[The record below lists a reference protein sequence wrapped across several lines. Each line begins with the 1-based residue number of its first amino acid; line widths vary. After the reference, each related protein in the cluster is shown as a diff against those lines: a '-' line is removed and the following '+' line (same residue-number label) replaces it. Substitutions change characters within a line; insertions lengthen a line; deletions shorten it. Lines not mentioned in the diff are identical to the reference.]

1 MLSIILRYILPVLLV
16 ISLVIAA
23 LTAIYNKGEKSGRLA
38 AEADQHRLELKR
50 QAAIRHVAEQVEKN
64 DHENRKLVLRIQDEQ
79 AKNTFSINAFSTELN
94 KRGLFIPSPKPA
106 TNKCLRGENDDTG
119 IDGGGTDRERLP
131 EAIEH
136 FLIARFRAA
145 DQVVQQ
151 YDSCRMAL
159 KKFTNQVE

>member
-1 MLSIILRYILPVLLV
+1 MWIAILRYILPVLV
-16 ISLVIAA
+16 AVSLVIAA
-23 LTAIYNKGEKSGRLA
+23 LTVIYNKGAKSGRLT
-38 AEADQHRLELKR
+38 AEADQHQLELKR
-50 QAAIRHVAEQVEKN
+50 QAAIRHVAEQVEKS
-64 DHENRKLVLRIQDEQ
+64 DHENRELVLRIQDGQ
-79 AKNTFSINAFSTELN
+79 AKNTFNINAFGAELN
-94 KRGLFIPSPKPA
+94 KRGLFVPAPKPSVD
-106 TNKCLRGENDDTG
+106 KCLRGEADDTG